1 MRIPRKR
8 TVMKTLIASIFALT
22 LLGAGV
28 ADAAVVGVNVG
39 PVGVGIGV
47 HGHHYHRHYRH
58 YRHYR

>member
-1 MRIPRKR
+1 
-8 TVMKTLIASIFALT
+8 MKSLIASIFALT

-28 ADAAVVGVNVG
+28 ADAAIVGVNVG

-47 HGHHYHRHYRH
+47 HGHHYHHRHYRH